1 MVLDRQIDRQIEN
14 QFIVLR
20 SNGYIQ
26 NKIDG
31 VTDVVSA
38 EVNFNLA
45 RKLLID
51 INRTLIYNTD
61 FFFNPTT
68 GKK

>member
-1 MVLDRQIDRQIEN
+1 MVLDRQIEN

-68 GKK
+68 GEK

>member
-1 MVLDRQIDRQIEN
+1 MVLDRQIEN

-31 VTDVVSA
+31 VTGVFSA

-51 INRTLIYNTD
+51 INRTLVYNTD

>member
-1 MVLDRQIDRQIEN
+1 MVLDRQIEN
-14 QFIVLR
+14 QFIVFR
-20 SNGYIQ
+20 SNGYIK

-31 VTDVVSA
+31 VTDVFSA

-51 INRTLIYNTD
+51 INRTLVYNTD